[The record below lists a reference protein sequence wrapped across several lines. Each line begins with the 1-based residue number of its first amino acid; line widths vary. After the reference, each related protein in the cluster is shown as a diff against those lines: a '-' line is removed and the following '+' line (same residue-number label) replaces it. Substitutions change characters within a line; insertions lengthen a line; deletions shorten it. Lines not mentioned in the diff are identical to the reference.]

1 MYLRKLAA
9 GIAAIVLTFGLATS
23 AFATSPT
30 GHQVTICHGTNSET
44 NPYVQETVDISSS
57 GLDEG
62 QLKGGHNGHI
72 GPVWYPG
79 AKAAK
84 VVWGDIIPPYDY
96 VNGSFSFHFD
106 GLNWDAA
113 GQAIY
118 KTGCVIAPA
127 IHIVKTPSVTNLAAG
142 GGPVTYT
149 YAVTNTG
156 NVPVTNV
163 TVTDNKCA
171 PVTFVDGDANSNSK
185 LDLSETWTFTCTI
198 TITATRTNTATA
210 TGHAGS
216 TTVKDTDQATVT
228 VATVS
233 EGTNPDIH
241 VVKSAPVTTLPAA
254 GGEVTYTY
262 KVTNTGD
269 VALTGVTLT
278 DNKCTTVSAPSGDA
292 NSNGKLDLTE
302 TWTFTCT
309 TTVDATTTNTATAT
323 GHDGDTTVT
332 DTDDWTVTVQP
343 GGGVGG
349 DAPAIHIVKTPSVT
363 TLPVGGGP
371 VTYTYKVTNIG
382 DVQLTAISVTDN
394 KCAPVTYVIGDT
406 NSDGTLDLTETW
418 TYTCTMTLTHTTT
431 NTALAT
437 GHDGDTAFTDTDH
450 ATVTVTAPG
459 GGVLGETSNPT
470 PPSTDTIDQG
480 TTTSAGGSL
489 PFLLIILGVIGFGA
503 ALLTP
508 VRPRR

>member
-1 MYLRKLAA
+1 MNLRKLSA
-9 GIAAIVLTFGLATS
+9 GIAAIVLTFGLANTTLAVGQS
-23 AFATSPT
+23 
-30 GHQVTICHGTNSET
+30 VTICHGTNAET
-44 NPYVQETVDISSS
+44 NPYIVESPAIDSS
-57 GLDEG
+57 GYLH
-62 QLKGGHNGHI
+62 GGHDGHV

-79 AKAAK
+79 AKAEK
-84 VVWGDIIPPYDY
+84 VVWGDIIPPYDFDTG
-96 VNGSFSFHFD
+96 NGIFHFP

-118 KTGCVIAPA
+118 NAGCAIVPA
-127 IHIVKTPSVTNLAAG
+127 IHIVKTPSVTNLPAG
-142 GGPVTYT
+142 GGPVKYT

-156 NVPVTNV
+156 NVPLTNV
-163 TVTDNKCA
+163 TVTDNKCS
-171 PVTFVDGDANSNSK
+171 PVTFVGGDANSNSK

-198 TITATRTNTATA
+198 TIAATRTNTATA

-216 TTVKDTDQATVT
+216 TTVKATAQATVT
-228 VATVS
+228 VAPVVQ
-233 EGTNPDIH
+233 GNNPDIA
-241 VVKSAPVTTLPAA
+241 VVKTAPVTTLPAA

-269 VALTGVTLT
+269 VALTNVTLT
-278 DNKCTTVSAPSGDA
+278 DNKCSTVSGPAGDT
-292 NSNGKLDLTE
+292 NGDHKLDLTE

-309 TTVDATTTNTATAT
+309 TNVTETTTNTATAT

-332 DTDDWTVTVQP
+332 DTDDWTVTVEP

-363 TLPVGGGP
+363 TLPVGGGS
-371 VTYTYKVTNIG
+371 VTYTYVVTNIG
-382 DVQLTAISVTDN
+382 DVPLTTVSVTDN
-394 KCAPVTYVIGDT
+394 KCAPVTMVSGGDT
-406 NSDGTLDLTETW
+406 NSDEALDLTETW
-418 TYTCTMTLTHTTT
+418 TYTCTTILTHTTT
-431 NTALAT
+431 NTAVAT
-437 GHDGDTAFTDTDH
+437 GHDGDTPFTDTDH

-459 GGVLGETSNPT
+459 GAVLGETSNPT

-480 TTTSAGGSL
+480 TPASDAGGSL
-489 PFLLIILGVIGFGA
+489 PLLLIVLGVIGFGA